1 MTSNLS
7 KRNGLLPMLGMLIL
21 VAAGCEASVP
31 ETLNTVS
38 APSNE
43 PATIQTQQATPPSG
57 LKGKVKFKDGDG
69 ITRFSVKPMDDGA
82 KIVDAEE
89 KELARLNVKSTKMK
103 IKDPNDNVLG
113 YVVGSQGR
121 YKIKNPDQSKDLWKL
136 QRQDDG
142 DWKLE
147 DGNDSL
153 MYKIKKRDYGF
164 EIESASEKSLFKVKL
179 KDGKTSLRNSSD
191 ATVYYTK
198 DSVLTGSV
206 ACLGFEAIKSRE
218 IRVAL
223 MTMICIVEK

>member
-1 MTSNLS
+1 MTSSFL
-7 KRNGLLPMLGMLIL
+7 KRNAFIPLLGMMVL
-21 VAAGCEASVP
+21 VAVGCEASVP
-31 ETLNTVS
+31 ATQQTVI
-38 APSNE
+38 APINE
-43 PATIQTQQATPPSG
+43 PATAQTQQATRG
-57 LKGKVKFKDGDG
+57 ALKGKVKFKDGDG
-69 ITRFSVKPMDDGA
+69 KTRFSIKPMDDGA

-103 IKDPNDNVLG
+103 IKDPNDKVLG

-121 YKIKNPDQSKDLWKL
+121 YKIKNADQSEDLWKL

-147 DGNDSL
+147 DGNDEL
-153 MYKIKKRDYGF
+153 IYKIKKRDYGF

-198 DSVLTGSV
+198 DSIPTGSV

-218 IRVAL
+218 IRAAL
-223 MTMICIVEK
+223 MTMLCIGEK